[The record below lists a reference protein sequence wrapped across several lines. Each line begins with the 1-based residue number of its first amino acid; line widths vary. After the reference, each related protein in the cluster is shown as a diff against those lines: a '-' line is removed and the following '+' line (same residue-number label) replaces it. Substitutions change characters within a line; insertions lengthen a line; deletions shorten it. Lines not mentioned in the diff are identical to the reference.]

1 MSSNRRMFQEL
12 GLFSLFSF
20 PLQTGNLSGDAFCAA
35 EVARCSGTEKERK
48 EMGVQLEKTGGSLRL
63 GFLLSDSLL
72 FTAGLKDSRERS
84 GQWQWG
90 PRPLWAP

>member
-1 MSSNRRMFQEL
+1 
-12 GLFSLFSF
+12 
-20 PLQTGNLSGDAFCAA
+20 
-35 EVARCSGTEKERK
+35 
-48 EMGVQLEKTGGSLRL
+48 MGVQLEKTGGSLRL